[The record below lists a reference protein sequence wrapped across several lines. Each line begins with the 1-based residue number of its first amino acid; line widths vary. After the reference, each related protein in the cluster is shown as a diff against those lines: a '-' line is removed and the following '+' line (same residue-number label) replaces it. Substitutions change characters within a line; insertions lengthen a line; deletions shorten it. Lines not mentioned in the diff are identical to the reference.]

1 LKQTMSSSRPNQ
13 PGKSGAAASSSSSSK
28 STKTVA
34 KRGAAG
40 PAAGRGR
47 GLPTDGQG
55 NLIPGRYQLPG
66 GELRVNKIQ
75 RAEQYNV
82 LAVAKA
88 MNGAELAPKVKQ
100 LFEPEMR
107 AVEEAK
113 ASGWYFSW
121 RPREPP
127 YDKQDCQRVHSGSR
141 CFCGHNLAEHK
152 QPGGRALQLPCQ
164 HCKCANFEWVPTRP
178 EEAGEFWLKRRRDFD
193 PASWRAK
200 CRCKHTHEEHRSDTR
215 QHQCRSCPCG
225 AFNSVF
231 VCAACDQS
239 WEKHETVFETE
250 RERLD
255 AGRPVGDDWIPFAE
269 MEEVRTM
276 VLHGRDDG
284 PSGAAA
290 LPDPANPGQ
299 PGEEAVAAAVASG
312 PPTTD

>member
-1 LKQTMSSSRPNQ
+1 QALKQTMSSSRPNQ

-121 RPREPP
+121 RPRSRPTTSRTASASTPAPAASAATTSPSTSSLAAGPP
-127 YDKQDCQRVHSGSR
+127 AAVSALQMRQLRMGANQT
-141 CFCGHNLAEHK
+141 G
-152 QPGGRALQLPCQ
+152 GGRRVLVETASRFRSGQLAG
-164 HCKCANFEWVPTRP
+164 KVPVQ
-178 EEAGEFWLKRRRDFD
+178 
-193 PASWRAK
+193 
-200 CRCKHTHEEHRSDTR
+200 THAR
-215 QHQCRSCPCG
+215 G
-225 AFNSVF
+225 A
-231 VCAACDQS
+231 
-239 WEKHETVFETE
+239 
-250 RERLD
+250 
-255 AGRPVGDDWIPFAE
+255 
-269 MEEVRTM
+269 
-276 VLHGRDDG
+276 
-284 PSGAAA
+284 
-290 LPDPANPGQ
+290 
-299 PGEEAVAAAVASG
+299 
-312 PPTTD
+312 